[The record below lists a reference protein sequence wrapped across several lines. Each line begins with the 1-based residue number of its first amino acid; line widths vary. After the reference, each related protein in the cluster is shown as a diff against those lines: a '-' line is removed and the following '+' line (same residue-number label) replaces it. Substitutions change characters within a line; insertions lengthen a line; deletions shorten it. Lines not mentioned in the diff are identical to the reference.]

1 MCDSGD
7 HLKYVHLVRTC
18 TKTRRFFW
26 FTPKTRVKRT
36 EEKREREREIK
47 MRKTTPMPELGVSFK
62 EMAASRDLQRVL
74 ENSYWD
80 VEPSSSGQ
88 GGSTVSS
95 TKSMILS
102 AGWFVLKT
110 AFFTYFVSR
119 TVDMISDMFES
130 MDPMHSE
137 KKNAK
142 KMRSALEK
150 RLKEK
155 NRKLFETNMYE
166 NTIAQDLVNPD
177 NIPVTFDD
185 IGGLESQKK
194 DIYNLVVLPLK
205 RPELFRGR
213 GKLFRPPQGILL
225 YGVPG
230 TGKTMLAKAIAKES
244 GAAFI
249 NLRLSTLMNKYFGE
263 SQHLV
268 RALFSLARKLSPTI
282 IFIDE
287 IDGFLRARS
296 MNDHHVNANIKA
308 EFMQLWDVCIFLC
321 FCALDTF
328 ISNQR
333 TNEQKQH
340 RDS

>member
-1 MCDSGD
+1 
-7 HLKYVHLVRTC
+7 
-18 TKTRRFFW
+18 
-26 FTPKTRVKRT
+26 
-36 EEKREREREIK
+36 
-47 MRKTTPMPELGVSFK
+47 MRKNTPMPELGVSFK

-130 MDPMHSE
+130 MDPMYSE

-150 RLKEK
+150 RLKQK

-225 YGVPG
+225 HGVPG

-308 EFMQLWDVCIFLC
+308 EFMQLWDVRILRSR
-321 FCALDTF
+321 
-328 ISNQR
+328 IS
-333 TNEQKQH
+333 
-340 RDS
+340 